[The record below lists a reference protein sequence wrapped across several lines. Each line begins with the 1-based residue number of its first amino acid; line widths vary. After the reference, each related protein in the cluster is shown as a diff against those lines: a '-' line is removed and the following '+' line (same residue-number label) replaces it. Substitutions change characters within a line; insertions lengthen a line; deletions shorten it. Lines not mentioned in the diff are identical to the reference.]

1 MRFAEWIINE
11 EIYPNSTATVFHRT
25 KWAGSIEGTI
35 KNGFKAGSGAHYG
48 VGFYATFD
56 LKTQLNQ
63 NMISTYG
70 EYILK
75 YKAEK
80 LNEYLVF
87 NYNEAKAI
95 HGAKWKLSDQLE
107 KFGMKKLF
115 NVQTLQNMDNSMEE
129 KYTADAAFRMSQIEN
144 IQSYVKGLIFTG
156 QSDGNVF
163 LKYEPVDDGSL
174 TLVSYAH
181 VPTPDSPINWE
192 TQTDKAKIKSIY
204 KMPNSEKRMDM
215 GKIYKNQDLNGDLIT
230 ASSKG
235 DLAEIYKLIKS
246 GADGF
251 DSALESAR
259 ENNQINAYKILL
271 NFAPIES
278 KNNQLRITSGLGQ
291 IDLMKMVIQKG
302 ANDFNY
308 AVQNSTRTGKWNVFE
323 FLISNYQIHPS
334 VAKQSLGVAFQQK
347 RLDMA
352 NLILQYQQV
361 DPNDV
366 LEIAAQNQ
374 NKEFIDYA
382 ISKGAKN
389 IDRALYYLSSVNN
402 DELYNYVLSKQQM
415 LNSATTP
422 KNSWLSKFK
431 SYYRK

>member
-11 EIYPNSTATVFHRT
+11 EIYPNNTATVFHRT
-25 KWAGSIEGTI
+25 KWAGSIQGTI

-56 LKTQLNQ
+56 LNTQLSQ
-63 NMISTYG
+63 NMIGTYG

-87 NYNEAKAI
+87 NYNEAKSI
-95 HGAKWKLSDQLE
+95 HGAEWKLSDQLE
-107 KFGMKKLF
+107 KFGIKKLF
-115 NVQTLQNMDNSMEE
+115 DIQTLQNIDNSMGE
-129 KYTADAAFRMSQIEN
+129 KYTADAAFRVVQIGN
-144 IQSYVKGLIFTG
+144 IQSYVKGIIFTG
-156 QSDGNVF
+156 QNDGNVF

-174 TLVSYAH
+174 TLISYAH
-181 VPTPDSPINWE
+181 VPTPDTPINWE
-192 TQTDKAKIKSIY
+192 TQTNKAKIKSIY
-204 KMPNSEKRMDM
+204 SMPNSEKRVSM
-215 GKIYKNQDLNGDLIT
+215 GSIYKNQDLTGSLIA

-235 DLAEIYKLIKS
+235 DVTGVYKLIKS

-271 NFAPIES
+271 NYATQES
-278 KNNQLRITSGLGQ
+278 KNNQLRVTSGLGQ
-291 IDLMKMVIQKG
+291 IDLMKMAIQKG

-323 FLISNYQIHPS
+323 FLISNYQINPS
-334 VAKQSLGVAFQQK
+334 VVKQSLGVAFQQK
-347 RLDMA
+347 KFDMV
-352 NLILQYQQV
+352 NLILQHQQI
-361 DPNDV
+361 DPNDI

-382 ISKGAKN
+382 LSKGAKN
-389 IDRALYYLSSVNN
+389 IDRALYYLSSINN

-415 LNSATTP
+415 LNSAVTP
-422 KNSWLSKFK
+422 KNSWLSKFR